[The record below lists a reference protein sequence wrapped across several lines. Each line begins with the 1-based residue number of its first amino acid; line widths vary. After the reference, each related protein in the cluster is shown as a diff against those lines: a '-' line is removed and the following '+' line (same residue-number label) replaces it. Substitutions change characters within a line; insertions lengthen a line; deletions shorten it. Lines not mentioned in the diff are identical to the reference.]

1 MAINVIFIRTVHSYF
16 VIILVEE
23 TTGWI
28 KCRTVLGIM
37 GFLGFASVYAMRVNL
52 SVAIVAMVNATKP
65 IPMNTSDVDV
75 CPASPP
81 SNTSIPQVSRI
92 WH

>member
-1 MAINVIFIRTVHSYF
+1 M
-16 VIILVEE
+16 EE

-52 SVAIVAMVNATKP
+52 SVAIVAMVNAT
-65 IPMNTSDVDV
+65 TSTPTNSSTDVDV
-75 CPASPP
+75 CPASPI
-81 SNTSIPQVSRI
+81 SNSTVPQVTLLTYFK
-92 WH
+92 

>member
-1 MAINVIFIRTVHSYF
+1 M
-16 VIILVEE
+16 EE

-52 SVAIVAMVNATKP
+52 SVAIVAMVNATSP
-65 IPMNTSDVDV
+65 TPSNSTSDVDV

-81 SNTSIPQVSRI
+81 SNSSVPQVRYSL
-92 WH
+92 